1 MTPQHIALAE
11 LVSSLLPSNIKLGSE
26 NHRLAVDYALDEV
39 NDSVQEVSVD
49 QKKVLSWLVHT
60 VLFFP

>member
-11 LVSSLLPSNIKLGSE
+11 RVSSLLPSNIKLGSE

-39 NDSVQEVSVD
+39 NDSVQEVVD
-49 QKKVLSWLVHT
+49 QKKVLS
-60 VLFFP
+60 